1 MNYVIDF
8 PITRQYFPKKFF
20 KGFLFSPILSTVFYY
35 LLTQNDIP
43 QAMELDDSD
52 VFTMSKTG
60 ILALE
65 MNRLDIA
72 TISFQKVI
80 YFVSSSH
87 FSITHY
93 NQIILFV
100 VFSQKQ

>member
-1 MNYVIDF
+1 
-8 PITRQYFPKKFF
+8 
-20 KGFLFSPILSTVFYY
+20 
-35 LLTQNDIP
+35 
-43 QAMELDDSD
+43 MELDDSD

-80 YFVSSSH
+80 VLN
-87 FSITHY
+87 IK
-93 NQIILFV
+93 NNKI
-100 VFSQKQ
+100 